1 MWTMFSVLS
10 ERVLAGAAR
19 LLGARGLHL
28 RVRDDLAS
36 WVELLAAC
44 DSADGVNPTFDP
56 RHSPVDPGCGFWL
69 AVVDDAGDTVACCA
83 YRVLRDGP
91 FAELVRTGRLWFD
104 PVPPPLRAPVPCVLP
119 ADAPDFRGTVGHIGG
134 LWIRPDLRGLGLS
147 GLLAQTTRA
156 VAAQRYPIDWDT
168 GVYRRAI
175 AEKPRLVA
183 AYQFFRIVPCVAG
196 FFPPT
201 GQVEQLHLGYSPR
214 HHLLGRLRA
223 SADEWAAGHPADKRS
238 DAVRTGA
245 AAG

>member
-1 MWTMFSVLS
+1 MWSMCCVLS

-19 LLGARGLHL
+19 LLGARGLCL
-28 RVRDDLAS
+28 RVRDDLSGWAA
-36 WVELLAAC
+36 LLAAC

-56 RHSPVDPGCGFWL
+56 RHSPVDSGSGFWL
-69 AVVDDAGDTVACCA
+69 AVVDGGGDTVACCA
-83 YRVLRDGP
+83 YRVLREGP
-91 FAELVRTGRLWFD
+91 FAELVRSGRLWFD
-104 PVPPPLRAPVPCVLP
+104 PVPPSLRAPVPCVLP
-119 ADAPDFRGTVGHIGG
+119 ADAPDFRGVVGHIGG
-134 LWIRPDLRGLGLS
+134 LWVRPDFRGLGLP

-156 VAAQRYPIDWDT
+156 VAVRSYPIDWDT
-168 GVYRRAI
+168 GVCRRAI

-183 AYQFFRIVPCVAG
+183 AYQFFRMVPCVAG

-223 SADEWAAGHPADKRS
+223 SADEWAGGRPAAERS
-238 DAVRTGA
+238 DAVRTRA

>member
-1 MWTMFSVLS
+1 MWTMCSALS
-10 ERVLAGAAR
+10 ERVLAGAVR

-28 RVRDDLAS
+28 RVRDDLS
-36 WVELLAAC
+36 GWVALLAAC

-56 RHSPVDPGCGFWL
+56 RHSSVDSGSGFWL
-69 AVVDDAGDTVACCA
+69 SVVDGSGDTVASCA

-91 FAELVRTGRLWFD
+91 LAELIRTGRLWLD
-104 PVPPPLRAPVPCVLP
+104 PVPPLRAPVPCVLP

-134 LWIRPDLRGLGLS
+134 LWIRPDLRGLGLP
-147 GLLAQTTRA
+147 GVVAQTTRA
-156 VAAQRYPIDWDT
+156 VAVRRYPIDWDT
-168 GVYRRAI
+168 AVYRRAI

-201 GQVEQLHLGYSPR
+201 GRVEQLHLGYSPR

-223 SADEWAAGHPADKRS
+223 SADEWAAGRPGAVWTPA
-238 DAVRTGA
+238 V
-245 AAG
+245 AG